1 MSHRSYS
8 VFELLQYC
16 QLYVSCN
23 FFYVNQT
30 FLTDFLESFDFV
42 SIEIFCLSLN
52 LQFIIIIIII
62 IVALILRI
70 NQNSIALV
78 KML

>member
-52 LQFIIIIIII
+52 LQFIIIIIIFA
-62 IVALILRI
+62 ALILRI

>member
-52 LQFIIIIIII
+52 LQFIIIIIFA
-62 IVALILRI
+62 ALILRI